1 MAQQR
6 KDPNITGGTINGS
19 GAYHGNKQDSF
30 IHPVGSI
37 SVVTDRHR
45 GNFSPDNYYASLIQG
60 ADNKQDEDAAYSKAV
75 DLEADMRRAE
85 QDREYAQKVLEEQRA
100 YDSPAAS
107 AARERMAGL
116 NPDLAGSSS
125 SGGSSGA
132 ELNFVPTSDTSDGTP
147 FKNQYQDVQ
156 NTIAG
161 IGVAAQSLSAFS
173 GALSSIMSAIDTI
186 STLPTRNAVNRAN
199 ANLAQ
204 AQADEVNDLLQPRK
218 ENIGADT
225 LVKKGQATLQGLNY
239 TSNLLGQLA
248 NVSELFGADVE
259 DDVLL
264 SHLGSLG
271 FSEDES
277 KLKSYAGIVRQ
288 MQAHPDARSR
298 FAGSLVDA
306 GKNEYRAH
314 KYTPEYV
321 ARVVDMEERIN
332 YATLKF
338 SENKSSIESKYMALL
353 NNSDYVE
360 QIAGNEAQAATYQ
373 GQQLEYN
380 LKMLETDMEAFG
392 DKLDQVKKQIIA
404 NDTQITEI
412 MNNSKTEED
421 HALIRILTADN
432 ARLNALGSHELN
444 ELYTIANRCNRLVYL
459 KNTGGAWQSERERI
473 FMDNSFNDIIHHTK
487 TGKEIAAD
495 LFGDLLVAYGI
506 SRGAKTSANATVQ
519 SAQIGAEGRSAAAL
533 RGTRQWQPTGSSSFS
548 F

>member
-6 KDPNITGGTINGS
+6 KDPVTDSGTLNGS
-19 GAYHGNKQDSF
+19 GSYGNHDSF
-30 IHPVGSI
+30 VHPVGSI
-37 SVVTDRHR
+37 DVNTDRHR
-45 GNFSPDNYYASLIQG
+45 GNFSPDNYYASLIEG
-60 ADNKQDEDAAYSKAV
+60 AKNKQDEDAAYSKAV

-85 QDREYAQKVLEEQRA
+85 QDREYAQKVLEEQRS
-100 YDSPAAS
+100 YDSPAAE

-132 ELNFVPTSDTSDGTP
+132 QLNFVPTSDTSDGTP

-173 GALSSIMSAIDTI
+173 GALSSVMSAIDTI
-186 STLPTRNAVNRAN
+186 STLPTRTAVNQAN

-204 AQADEVNDLLQPRK
+204 AQADEVNALRDSRK

-225 LVKKGQATLQGLNY
+225 LVKQGQATLQGLNY

-248 NVSELFGADVE
+248 NVSDLFGADV
-259 DDVLL
+259 DDATLL

-277 KLKSYAGIVRQ
+277 QLKSYAGIVRQ
-288 MQAHPDARSR
+288 MQAHPDARAR

-306 GKNEYRAH
+306 KKNEYRSQ
-314 KYTPEYV
+314 KFTPEYV

-338 SENKSSIESKYMALL
+338 SENKSSIESKYMQLL
-353 NNSDYVE
+353 NNTDYIE

-373 GQQLEYN
+373 GQRLEFD
-380 LKMLETDMEAFG
+380 LKMLETDFEAFG
-392 DKLDQVKKQIIA
+392 DKLDQVKKQIEV
-404 NDTQITEI
+404 NDTQINEL
-412 MNNSKTEED
+412 MKLDTEESN
-421 HALIRILTADN
+421 AMIRILTSDN

-459 KNTGGAWQSERERI
+459 KNTGGIYQTESERI
-473 FMDNSFNDIIHHTK
+473 FMDNSFNDIVHHTK
-487 TGKEIAAD
+487 TGTEIAAD

-506 SRGAKTSANATVQ
+506 SRSAKTSANATVQ